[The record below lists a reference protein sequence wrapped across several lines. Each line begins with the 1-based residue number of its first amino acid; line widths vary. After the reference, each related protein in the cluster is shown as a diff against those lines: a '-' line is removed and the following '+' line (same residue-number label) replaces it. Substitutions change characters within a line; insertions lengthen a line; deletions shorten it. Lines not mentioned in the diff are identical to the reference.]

1 MNKANKTFKKRLD
14 RNYNRLFN
22 MYTEGFKEFC
32 RKHMTK
38 EEYHLLFLSNIP
50 QRELE
55 INFPDEAKKYNL
67 LYDKYEA
74 ENKENF
80 VIIDEL
86 NMLLEVYNDNKS
98 YDVGKTV
105 GKYLNLYEFSD
116 EEKAEIYAYFI
127 NRTMTKIL
135 SVDTKDKKQIMKAV
149 HDTVKDEMSKFM
161 LKIKSRKLY
170 DITLKKVLN
179 DQTNCKNLRKVIDEE
194 GNIIPF
200 QYATDLE
207 YIYTRTNFNID
218 KDMFK
223 LILSLSEQRFYE
235 QLEEEKAAAEKRDA
249 EREKQ
254 QAKREQEHN
263 YFIQQEDLIKHQKQA
278 SRVLKQYI
286 VDEQPTGY
294 ISSEDLVI
302 INSCLNVLNFSD
314 EAIMKIQKN
323 IIQSN
328 NTYLNNETN
337 YKLELAKQKYLSF
350 EEQQILN
357 VAEQIILDEKAIN
370 NPAYSTILE
379 NYNYIKEELL
389 NMLKNKFDNLNAVGE
404 EAELVIL
411 SITDLTAAIEN
422 FKIAD
427 YRFVPTRK
435 KESD

>member
-14 RNYNRLFN
+14 RNYTRLFN
-22 MYTEGFKEFC
+22 MHSDGFKDYC
-32 RKHMTK
+32 KKHMTK
-38 EEYHLLFLSNIP
+38 EEYHLLYLSNLP
-50 QRELE
+50 QKELE
-55 INFPDEAKKYNL
+55 INFPNEVKKYNL
-67 LYDKYEA
+67 LYDKYES

-80 VIIDEL
+80 EIMDEL

-98 YDVGKTV
+98 YDVGKIL

-116 EEKAEIYAYFI
+116 EEKAEVYAFFI
-127 NRTMTKIL
+127 NRVMTKIL
-135 SVDTKDKKQIMKAV
+135 NVDTKDKKQIMKIV
-149 HDTVKDEMSKFM
+149 HDTVKNEMSKFM

-179 DQTNCKNLRKVIDEE
+179 DQTNCKNLRSVIDED
-194 GNIIPF
+194 GNITPF

-207 YIYTRTNFNID
+207 YIYTRTNFHLDEEI
-218 KDMFK
+218 FK
-223 LILSLSEQRFYE
+223 LILRLSEQRYYE
-235 QLEEEKAAAEKRDA
+235 QLEQEKSDAEKRDA

-263 YFIQQEDLIKHQKQA
+263 FFIKQEDLIKHQRQA
-278 SRVLKQYI
+278 SRLLKQYI

-302 INSCLNVLNFSD
+302 INSCLNLLNFTD
-314 EAIMKIQKN
+314 EAIMRIQKN

-328 NTYLNNETN
+328 NDYLNNETI
-337 YKLELAKQKYLSF
+337 YKLELAKQKYLSL
-350 EEQQILN
+350 EEQQILSI
-357 VAEQIILDEKAIN
+357 AEQIISDESAIN
-370 NPAYSTILE
+370 NPSYGTILE

-389 NMLKNKFDNLNAVGE
+389 NMFKNKFDNLSAVGD

-427 YRFVPTRK
+427 YRFIPTRK
-435 KESD
+435 KESN